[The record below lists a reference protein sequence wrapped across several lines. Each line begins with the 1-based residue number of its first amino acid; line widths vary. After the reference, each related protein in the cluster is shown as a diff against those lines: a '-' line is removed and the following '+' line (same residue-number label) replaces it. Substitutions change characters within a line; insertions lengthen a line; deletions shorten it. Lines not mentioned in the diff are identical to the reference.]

1 VLWIWIKMGVFG
13 FVTMLYTFAR
23 VIQRGAHA
31 AVRLTRAD
39 DVAMIVAALS
49 YPLMFLTFAYVDIA
63 FSIRPV
69 VILALS
75 FALCA
80 DFEPSVEA
88 EPSPSAVVPIPTSES
103 ARLAA

>member
-1 VLWIWIKMGVFG
+1 
-13 FVTMLYTFAR
+13 MLFTFAR

-31 AVRLTRAD
+31 AVRVTRPE
-39 DVAMIVAALS
+39 DVAMVVAALS

-69 VILALS
+69 VVLALS

-80 DFEPSVEA
+80 DFEPSAES

>member
-1 VLWIWIKMGVFG
+1 
-13 FVTMLYTFAR
+13 
-23 VIQRGAHA
+23 
-31 AVRLTRAD
+31 
-39 DVAMIVAALS
+39 
-49 YPLMFLTFAYVDIA
+49 MFLTFAYVDIA

-69 VILALS
+69 VVLALS

-80 DFEPSVEA
+80 DFEPSAEN